1 MWEEARQLGFLEP
14 SRMVMDGVGGAV
26 GGAVAYGSAVALTNV
41 ARQLGVLPWNSG
53 PDPVIT
59 LRYMPSG
66 PGKGYELIGISRKP
80 IAVSESMYDTFLV
93 LLATK
98 GIDAAARFLLNQTD
112 NALTGQLNGAAYG
125 NQP

>member
-66 PGKGYELIGISRKP
+66 PGKGYELIGISRS
-80 IAVSESMYDTFLV
+80 ADTLV
-93 LLATK
+93 P
-98 GIDAAARFLLNQTD
+98 DPAAPQAFNRY
-112 NALTGQLNGAAYG
+112 AYVLG
-125 NQP
+125 NP